1 MRVKTKSPFTS
12 IAIAC
17 AALALSGHAF
27 ALDAGPFGASLPNP
41 ALPVAAKPPGAAP
54 APASAQPPAGA
65 PKPMAAASPANASI
79 VWPSADPKG
88 LPPAAIHGQGGE
100 CRTSFNPAGPAAPL
114 SSCLSWTAIGKG
126 KALFGTQWL
135 KAGDSFPWR
144 DGVKVAAVCA
154 QEVVLDNGERAGF
167 GEAFPAEA
175 PAISTKKGKK
185 SCR

>member
-1 MRVKTKSPFTS
+1 MRVKKKSPFTS

-100 CRTSFNPAGPAAPL
+100 CRTSRRDRGEEQPVEMQRLPR
-114 SSCLSWTAIGKG
+114 AIRVAEQAEDEHRDADHGRAERG
-126 KALFGTQWL
+126 HLDSARYRLGGQALRKL
-135 KAGDSFPWR
+135 
-144 DGVKVAAVCA
+144 CA
-154 QEVVLDNGERAGF
+154 RRIVVMLAH
-167 GEAFPAEA
+167 
-175 PAISTKKGKK
+175 
-185 SCR
+185 